1 MTPRTDIPRIILAS
15 SSPRRREL
23 LERLKLSFE
32 QRPANVDERRR
43 ANEGPRDLVAR
54 LAHDKAAACAG
65 MLGDERAHVVVIAA
79 DTTVWTDGGRVLGK
93 PRDAEDARATLR
105 ALSGRVHHVST
116 GVELIWG
123 ERRRSFVETT
133 DVRFHELSDA
143 AVCAYV
149 ASGEPMDKAGS
160 YGIQGHGGLLVS
172 DIRGDYTNVVGLPLS
187 RLVRELD
194 ELMGPQGAGASLLER
209 ALRG

>member
-1 MTPRTDIPRIILAS
+1 MPRTDMPRIILAS
-15 SSPRRREL
+15 SSPRRRKL

-32 QRPANVDERRR
+32 QRPTNVDEHRR
-43 ANEGPRDLVAR
+43 ANEGPRRLVAR
-54 LAHDKAAACAG
+54 LAHDKAAACAD
-65 MLGDERAHVVVIAA
+65 MLGDERARAVVIAA
-79 DTTVWTDGGRVLGK
+79 DTIVWTDGGCVLGK

-143 AVCAYV
+143 DVCAYV
-149 ASGEPMDKAGS
+149 ESGEPMDKAGS
-160 YGIQGHGGLLVS
+160 YGIQGRGGLLVS
-172 DIRGDYTNVVGLPLS
+172 RISGDYTNVVGLPLS

-194 ELMGPQGAGASLLER
+194 ELMGPQSACASLLGR
-209 ALRG
+209 ALRD